1 MRATLKRVFRMS
13 FRLVAALTI
22 LLIGAACAPRQ
33 DYRGIAI
40 EQEKLDLIKVGQT
53 SEGQVN
59 ALLGSPSTIS
69 TFPDWGTVYY
79 YISSETET
87 VAFLAPELIDQH
99 VLAISFDRNSVVRE
113 IKRYG
118 VKDGKQVAFIDRET
132 PTRGKEMT
140 VLEQLFGNLGRF
152 NNSVGSGGRGR

>member
-1 MRATLKRVFRMS
+1 MP
-13 FRLVAALTI
+13 FRLAAILSI
-22 LLIGAACAPRQ
+22 LLPTVLLAAACAPRQ
-33 DYRGIAI
+33 DYRGITI

-87 VAFLAPELIDQH
+87 VAFLAPELIDQQ
-99 VLAISFDRNSVVRE
+99 VLAIAFDKDSRVKD

-118 VKDGKQVAFIDRET
+118 LKDGKQIAFVDRET

-140 VLEQLFGNLGRF
+140 MLEQLLGNFGRF
-152 NNSVGSGGRGR
+152 NSADRKR

>member
-1 MRATLKRVFRMS
+1 MS
-13 FRLVAALTI
+13 FRFAAVLTI
-22 LLIGAACAPRQ
+22 LLPTVLLGACAPRQ

-87 VAFLAPELIDQH
+87 VAFLAPELIDQQ
-99 VLAISFDRNSVVRE
+99 VLAIAFDKESRVKD

-118 VKDGKQVAFIDRET
+118 LKDGKQIAFVDRET